1 MPKITTAEKLGKLK
15 RIPFTKEGHENLLRT
30 LQELREARPAAV
42 KELAR
47 ARELGDLSENGLY
60 TAAKSR
66 LVSIDNQ
73 IFRSEMTLKLADII
87 EDTVAEGV
95 HIGSTVTVLDDGKE
109 IVYKI
114 VGDTEANPKEYK
126 VTQYSPI
133 GRSLLGAEVGK
144 EIILDLPA
152 GKKTLI
158 IKKIA

>member
-1 MPKITTAEKLGKLK
+1 MPKLTTAEKLGKLK
-15 RIPFTKEGHENLLRT
+15 RIPFTKEGHQKLIDT
-30 LQELREARPAAV
+30 LKELQEARPAAV

-60 TAAKSR
+60 TAAKAR

-87 EDTVAEGV
+87 EDTLTGGA
-95 HIGSTVTVLDDGKE
+95 HIGSSVTVTDSGQE
-109 IVYKI
+109 ITYNL

-133 GRSLLGAEVGK
+133 GKSLMGASVGK

-152 GKKTLI
+152 GKRILKVV
-158 IKKIA
+158 KIS